1 MKSDSYSSLTAA
13 SFLIIVIVLSTF
25 FIPVDDKTSQNDE
38 EVVVDSMSIDTSSIK
53 ITSLCCAAV
62 IPEKPNLNPEGKLFF
77 EDFRPQLDEVTLTT
91 CDMVMESIGS
101 YYVTNY
107 CPAECG
113 GSWATSSGATC
124 HRSSYEDRLTIP
136 TTCAID
142 LSVNDYGDLFYIP
155 AFDRVFIAEDTGSG
169 VKGKWL
175 DLFYVDYADVVSFP
189 VGYYEVYSV
198 EYVYGEVSA
207 NNYSIQP
214 FIEQPFIDDLYEY
227 NYEHPIDL
235 TILFLNPSPF
245 KKAVILDIYDTRIID
260 TAINVPY
267 LR

>member
-1 MKSDSYSSLTAA
+1 MPDDLAKTLLPGAIMVLAIMIVGVFINPDDETVPVEEPVEPNIVWHTDLPKFSYESPDFSCAYEAKAKHDFVMSQWGSFVSALDSVT
-13 SFLIIVIVLSTF
+13 
-25 FIPVDDKTSQNDE
+25 IPTTSME
-38 EVVVDSMSIDTSSIK
+38 L
-53 ITSLCCAAV
+53 TSL
-62 IPEKPNLNPEGKLFF
+62 
-77 EDFRPQLDEVTLTT
+77 
-91 CDMVMESIGS
+91 GS
-101 YYVTNY
+101 YWVTNY

-124 HRSSYEDRLTIP
+124 HRASYENRLTEP

-198 EYVYGEVSA
+198 EYVYGEVPA
-207 NNYSIQP
+207 NTYSILKYVNKK
-214 FIEQPFIDDLYEY
+214 FDDALVEY
-227 NYEHPIDL
+227 NYECPDFGVI
-235 TILFLNPSPF
+235 INQKFSPF
-245 KKAVILDIYDTRIID
+245 DKIIIVDIYPRDLEKC
-260 TAINVPY
+260 PPF
-267 LR
+267 L